1 MPRILELVP
10 MSDGRF
16 GVLLDVLPT
25 GNDPD
30 SVSVWTA
37 EERDRAIAS
46 AAAAERVAIL
56 ELVEAARKVAAKA
69 PSQKTVNA
77 TSDDLA
83 HELRVKRRATTVA
96 PRLSSDTSG
105 ATFREL
111 LRTPMQLL
119 PLHSTS
125 VA

>member
-1 MPRILELVP
+1 

-56 ELVEAARKVAAKA
+56 ELVEAARKVAVKVNTTNYAA
-69 PSQKTVNA
+69 GCFDTCDTLAAAIRARGKT
-77 TSDDLA
+77 S
-83 HELRVKRRATTVA
+83 E
-96 PRLSSDTSG
+96 
-105 ATFREL
+105 
-111 LRTPMQLL
+111 
-119 PLHSTS
+119 
-125 VA
+125 